1 MMHSKFNIRNYRF
14 TEVSKGFVSWMS
26 LAISLLTLAPIFAFA
41 GPYEGSQVDV
51 VGAKTDWW
59 GPMAPLLP
67 SMLSLGE
74 FKFRWIVFYVV
85 LAFLFVVSQLI
96 LLSNTKISIQKS
108 ILVGVFQYLSQI
120 YILTNGRDGIFY
132 ALIVFS
138 LSLLYLSL
146 KPKENYTKQS
156 IYFLFFTIF
165 LIIGILFKVA
175 LLPIATIS
183 VLLMGAYWSKA
194 NRSKQISLFIT
205 LMLLSFFAITLN
217 GNSGLNR
224 NLAKTFP
231 EQQVQLYDLA
241 YAFCWS
247 QDNSVREWTGKVLYQ
262 FQRDGISGRD
272 VCASVAP
279 YGWDP
284 LRLSWIPD
292 KLAAPLNQ
300 IGANELV
307 LASYLNQSWINF
319 IKGFPEEWIEIKIN
333 HVGQVLS
340 MTNSFYRNHDLLL
353 VDRGMV
359 PFLGSLFI
367 LPARIM
373 DNMYLTS
380 LGIVIIVTIIVGFRR
395 RSVIYFPILVQSTG
409 LIFCTITFVA
419 NNGRYSFSTVLLSIL
434 AYISCN
440 LSTRYKTDSVT

>member
-1 MMHSKFNIRNYRF
+1 
-14 TEVSKGFVSWMS
+14 MS
-26 LAISLLTLAPIFAFA
+26 LVISLLTLPPIFAIA

-85 LAFLFVVSQLI
+85 LAFLFLVSQLI
-96 LLSNTKISIQKS
+96 LLSNAKISIQKS

-132 ALIVFS
+132 ALTVFS

-146 KPKENYTKQS
+146 RPKENYIKQG

-165 LIIGILFKVA
+165 LIMGILFKVA

-183 VLLMGAYWSKA
+183 ALLMGVYWSKA
-194 NRSKQISLFIT
+194 NRSKQISLFVA
-205 LMLLSFFAITLN
+205 LMLLSLFAITLN
-217 GNSGLNR
+217 GNNGLNR

-247 QDNSVREWTGKVLYQ
+247 QDDSVREWTGKVLYQ
-262 FQRDGISGRD
+262 YQRSGISGRD

-292 KLAAPLNQ
+292 KLAAPIKQ
-300 IGANELV
+300 IGVNELI
-307 LASYLNQSWINF
+307 LASYLNQSWINL
-319 IKGFPEEWIEIKIN
+319 IKKFPEEWIEIKIN

-340 MTNSFYRNHDLLL
+340 MSNSFYRNHGILLL
-353 VDRGMV
+353 DSGMI
-359 PFLGSLFI
+359 PFLGSLII
-367 LPARIM
+367 LPARIL
-373 DNMYLTS
+373 DNLYLTS
-380 LGIVIIVTIIVGFRR
+380 LGLVMIVTMIFGFRR
-395 RSVIYFPILVQSTG
+395 RSVIYIPILVQSAG
-409 LIFCTITFVA
+409 LVFCTITFVA